1 MGGLP
6 YGGAPQPEDNT
17 PKTLGILAIIVGAV
31 GVLIGCCCWP
41 VGIPISIAAVAMA
54 GIGYTRI
61 KHDPNHPDRVLLIVA
76 LVLSGLS
83 TAMTVLGIILG
94 VLNLFTGWS
103 EF

>member
-6 YGGAPQPEDNT
+6 YGGAPQPENNT

-41 VGIPISIAAVAMA
+41 LGIPVSAAAVVMA
-54 GIGYTRI
+54 GIGFSQI
-61 KHDPNHPDRVLLIVA
+61 KDDPNHQDRTLLIIA

-83 TAMTVLGIILG
+83 TAMTLLGIVLG
-94 VLNLFTGWS
+94 VLNVFTGWS